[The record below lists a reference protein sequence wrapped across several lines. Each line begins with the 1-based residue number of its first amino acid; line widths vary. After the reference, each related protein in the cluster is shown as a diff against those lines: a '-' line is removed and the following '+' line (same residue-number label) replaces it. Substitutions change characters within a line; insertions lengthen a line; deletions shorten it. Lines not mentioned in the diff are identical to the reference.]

1 MTVNVQKSRT
11 KSSLAATSALTSQ
24 ETLEELRS
32 NEVFV
37 GIVGPAGS
45 GSGTAAEALKLN
57 FEEEQFEV
65 DMISASSLIRS
76 AALCYGL
83 DLPTETRRKALDDV
97 LMLQDRG
104 DELRKGTKYEQKRR
118 PLSSSANGAK

>member
-83 DLPTETRRKALDDV
+83 DASTETRRKTLDDV

-104 DELRKGTKYEQKRR
+104 DELREETKCEQK
-118 PLSSSANGAK
+118 KKTTQQ